1 MSKKEEIKDLL
12 KVFNSKYVISL
23 LNHFDES
30 IKKFESREWE
40 ICIQKAGKFV
50 EAVIKALANYC
61 QIPIPRGREFKVSR
75 LVEELR
81 KTDPSKYDDTIRLL
95 IPRIGVFIYDISSNR
110 GARHDPDEIDPNKM
124 DAIAVIQNIAWILAE
139 MTRFSQKGSL
149 APDQAIELVE
159 ELMEKRYPIFEEIDG
174 RLYVNQE
181 GLSAPDTALLLLNF
195 KYPNRVNK
203 EYLKDMLIRHHFTPK
218 NSKIAISRLSKFVDE
233 DADGNIK
240 LRGIG
245 RNKADLILNRK

>member
-61 QIPIPRGREFKVSR
+61 QIPIPRGREFKVSK

-81 KTDPSKYDDTIRLL
+81 KADPSKYDDTIRLL
-95 IPRIGVFIYDISSNR
+95 IPRIGVFIY
-110 GARHDPDEIDPNKM
+110 EFQ
-124 DAIAVIQNIAWILAE
+124 VI
-139 MTRFSQKGSL
+139 
-149 APDQAIELVE
+149 
-159 ELMEKRYPIFEEIDG
+159 
-174 RLYVNQE
+174 E
-181 GLSAPDTALLLLNF
+181 GQ
-195 KYPNRVNK
+195 
-203 EYLKDMLIRHHFTPK
+203 DMIRMKLIQ
-218 NSKIAISRLSKFVDE
+218 
-233 DADGNIK
+233 IK
-240 LRGIG
+240 WMR
-245 RNKADLILNRK
+245 